1 MGFIQICPAGSTVD
15 CYVDSTASMLSTSL
29 NVFSSS
35 VVPLLLGALVLAFAL
50 TVGKFVIKK
59 TRP

>member
-29 NVFSSS
+29 NTFSSS
-35 VVPLLLGALVLAFAL
+35 VVPLLLGALVLVAAL
-50 TVGKFVIKK
+50 ALARFITKK
-59 TRP
+59 IHP